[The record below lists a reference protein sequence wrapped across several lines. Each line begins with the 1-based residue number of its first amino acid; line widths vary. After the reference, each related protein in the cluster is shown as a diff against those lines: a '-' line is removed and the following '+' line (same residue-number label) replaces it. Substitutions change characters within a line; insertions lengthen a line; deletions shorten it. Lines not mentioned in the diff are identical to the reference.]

1 MEIYNQEYYQRHLVY
16 SGTEKEIR
24 LNEFRR
30 DLLLIGAEKYDQ
42 DLATIVDYGC
52 SHGAFIE
59 AIKGISEDAVGV
71 DINPFCAAHCVKNGI
86 KALSPDMFSY
96 FYKGTEISIMTFWDV
111 LEHLPCPSDILTT
124 FKPNVI
130 CLSMPCLDAWL
141 EASPNKSIQL
151 WKHWRPLEHLW
162 NFTLDQLVEFLS
174 LHGYETV
181 YSTFDESKIRT
192 DVVLKDKN
200 IMSLVALKKP

>member
-1 MEIYNQEYYQRHLVY
+1 MEIYNQGYYLRHLVY
-16 SGTEKEIR
+16 SGTEKEIK

-30 DLLLIGAEKYDQ
+30 DLLRIGAEKYGRDIT
-42 DLATIVDYGC
+42 TIVDYGC

-59 AIKGISEDAVGV
+59 AIKGIGEDAVGV
-71 DINPFCAAHCVKNGI
+71 DINPFCVAHCVKNGV

-96 FYKGTEISIMTFWDV
+96 FYAGAEISIMTFWDV

-124 FKPNVI
+124 FKPSVI

-141 EASPNKSIQL
+141 EVSPNKSPQL

-162 NFTLDQLVEFLS
+162 NFTLGQLIEFLS
-174 LHGYETV
+174 IHGV
-181 YSTFDESKIRT
+181 
-192 DVVLKDKN
+192 
-200 IMSLVALKKP
+200 